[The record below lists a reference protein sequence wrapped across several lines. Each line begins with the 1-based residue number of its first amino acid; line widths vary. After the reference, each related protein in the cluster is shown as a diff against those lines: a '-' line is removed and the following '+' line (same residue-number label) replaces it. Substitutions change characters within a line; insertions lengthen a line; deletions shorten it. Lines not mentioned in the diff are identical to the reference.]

1 MRSSLVR
8 SPAVRQLTARRF
20 ASTGSETAAKATSE
34 ASAKAQEASKKA
46 QDAVKVA
53 AGKLGAAAS
62 GVGNSLMKVGG
73 RTGKLIHTI
82 SAMIPPAQY
91 YGRVGLELSKLVFH
105 GQKMAPP
112 KLETFRTT
120 FSPVI
125 NTLKGLRT
133 APSATISNMSSQTA
147 SLNMSPRYLLERL
160 QSISR
165 AQVLAGGVL
174 AAEVIGFFTIGEII
188 GRRKLIGYRGAE
200 QHH

>member
-82 SAMIPPAQY
+82 S
-91 YGRVGLELSKLVFH
+91 GECLSCDAESLMRFIRIYHV
-105 GQKMAPP
+105 
-112 KLETFRTT
+112 
-120 FSPVI
+120 SPVI
-125 NTLKGLRT
+125 
-133 APSATISNMSSQTA
+133 
-147 SLNMSPRYLLERL
+147 
-160 QSISR
+160 
-165 AQVLAGGVL
+165 
-174 AAEVIGFFTIGEII
+174 
-188 GRRKLIGYRGAE
+188 
-200 QHH
+200 